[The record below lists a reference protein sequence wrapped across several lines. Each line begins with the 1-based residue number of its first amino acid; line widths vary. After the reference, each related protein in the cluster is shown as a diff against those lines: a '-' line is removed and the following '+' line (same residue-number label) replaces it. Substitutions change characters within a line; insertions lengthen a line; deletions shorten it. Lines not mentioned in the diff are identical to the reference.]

1 MSPTEIQGK
10 ASTEHPKSHHPGP
23 GDVPVT
29 MTETRTEPVLV
40 VGIGASAGGLE
51 AFTQLLAHLPPDT
64 GMAYVLVQHLA
75 PAHESL
81 LAELLGRQATIPVT
95 QVSDGMR
102 VAPDHVY
109 VIPPNTSM
117 ILADGRLRLTPREQS
132 RHPPMPVDEFFRSLA
147 EANGHRAIGAV
158 LSGTGADGEQG
169 VRAIKVA
176 GGLTLAEA
184 PESAQYDSMPRAAI
198 ATGCVDFV
206 LSPAEIAAQ
215 LARLSR
221 HPYVRDGVVEQA
233 ELDGEPVVPAS
244 ASEWPELPREIFQL
258 LKRRSG
264 VDFSQYKRGTLTR
277 RLRRRMLL
285 SQTDTLSE
293 FVELLRRDPAEI
305 DTLCRDL
312 FICVTGFFR
321 DPAAFEA
328 LVRVGFPAMR
338 KDKAPGSP
346 VRVWVPGCATG
357 EEAYSIAICLLECL
371 GDDDRV
377 TRPQLFATDVSDAAI
392 TTARAGCYPA
402 SIESDVS
409 PERLARFF
417 VKEERGYRVSDAVRS
432 LCVFAVQNAT
442 SDPPFSHLD
451 LVSCRNLLIYLE
463 PALQTRVL
471 SLFHYALAPAGILFL
486 GTAESVSPSPGLFN
500 PLDSTHRIYSRS
512 PVPRRALVLGAPRA
526 AGADSA
532 APRETTGD
540 RRESGVPDVEREA
553 DQIVLAHYASAGV
566 VIDQNLEVVQF
577 RGATS
582 GYLEPAPGAASFQ
595 LLKMIRPE
603 LRDALREAI
612 QTARRRAA
620 PARAEGVAFHE
631 GGALRH
637 ADIDVLPFKLVGRK
651 TPFFVVLFEPGGGAG
666 AGGRSTRKAGRM
678 RASQAPHRET
688 RGVGELKQELAAME
702 RHLRATADEHDA
714 ALEELRA
721 ASEEIQSSNEELRST
736 NEEIETAKEE
746 LQSANEELT
755 TLNVEL
761 RDRNADLRALNDDLV
776 NLLASVQVPVIIVG
790 RDLRIRRY
798 TAGTERLVNVIP
810 TDIGRPLGDI
820 TPNIDV
826 PDLVAMVQGVM
837 ETLDAAEREVRD
849 DLGHW
854 YALRIRPYKTA
865 TQQIDGAVLVFQDI
879 DERKRHALAL
889 DEARRY
895 AEAIVDTARE
905 PLVVLNGE
913 LRVERANRA
922 FYETFQVNPSETE
935 GQPLFSLGNGQWN
948 IPRLRSLLE
957 EVLPAQSSV
966 DHFEVEHTFRGIGR
980 KIMLLSA
987 RELHINHGHARLVLL
1002 AIEDMTHER
1011 QLVHRARFLA
1021 EASVSLGASVD
1032 REEVLHHI
1040 TSLAVPELADWCIVD
1055 LTDRSTDAG
1064 CEVRRAAVAGP
1075 DPAEAERLRRLTIP
1089 IATAP
1094 AHPVCRVIESG
1105 KPLLVAKVPHS
1116 MQATLVGDGGQPER
1130 QSALAPRSVVIV
1142 PLVASRRVLGALTL
1156 LATGPDRSFTSTDLT
1171 LAEDFAHRA
1180 ALALENATLYQAA
1193 SAARSAAD
1201 AANKAKTE
1209 FLAAMSHELRTPLN
1223 AISGYA
1229 QLIEMG
1235 VYGPITEAQ
1244 RTALV
1249 SVTRNEQHLLGL
1261 INAVLNFAKLEAG
1274 QVTVAI
1280 EDVSATDLLASVEDM
1295 IAPQMAAKGI
1305 EYQAGV
1311 CGPASIVRVDP
1322 EKARQILINV
1332 LTNALKFTD
1341 AGGTVLAECE
1351 AADERV
1357 FFRIRDTGCGI
1368 QADRFEAIF
1377 EPFVQVD
1384 PSTTS
1389 PGTGVGLGLAISR
1402 ALARAM
1408 GGDLTVESM
1417 AGAGSTFTLSLPR
1430 AASRD
1435 DAQQA
1440 GNEPDA
1446 PMASRPATPR
1456 DPRGQD
1462 IAG

>member
-1 MSPTEIQGK
+1 MSSAEIQGK
-10 ASTEHPKSHHPGP
+10 ASTEHRESHHPRP
-23 GDVPVT
+23 GDAPVT
-29 MTETRTEPVLV
+29 MTEARADPVVV

-51 AFTQLLAHLPPDT
+51 AFTQLLANLPPDT

-95 QVSDGMR
+95 QVSDGVR

-117 ILADGRLRLTPREQS
+117 TLADGRLHLTPREQS

-206 LSPAEIAAQ
+206 LSPGEIAAQ
-215 LARLSR
+215 LVRLSR
-221 HPYVRDGVVEQA
+221 HPYVRDGIAAQA
-233 ELDGEPVVPAS
+233 ELGAKPVAPAS
-244 ASEWPELPREIFQL
+244 APAWPELPREVFQL

-285 SQTDTLSE
+285 NQTDALTE
-293 FVELLRRDPAEI
+293 YVDLLRRDPAEI

-312 FICVTGFFR
+312 LICVTGFFR

-338 KDKAPGSP
+338 KDQAPGTP

-357 EEAYSIAICLLECL
+357 EEAYSIAICLLEYL
-371 GDDDRV
+371 REDDRV
-377 TRPQLFATDVSDAAI
+377 ARPQIFATDVSDAAI
-392 TTARAGCYPA
+392 TVARAGCYPA
-402 SIESDVS
+402 SIETDVS

-417 VKEERGYRVSDAVRS
+417 VKEERGYRVSEAVRS

-442 SDPPFSHLD
+442 SDPPFSHLN

-471 SLFHYALAPAGILFL
+471 SLFHYALAPAGVLFL
-486 GTAESVSPSPGLFN
+486 GTAESVSPAPGLFT
-500 PLDSTHRIYSRS
+500 PLDSAHRIYARASVSR
-512 PVPRRALVLGAPRA
+512 PALMLGTPQA
-526 AGADSA
+526 AGVSSA

-540 RRESGVPDVEREA
+540 RREPGVSEVEREA
-553 DQIVLAHYASAGV
+553 DQVVLAHYASAGV
-566 VIDQNLEVVQF
+566 VIDQNLEIVQF

-603 LRDALREAI
+603 LRDALREAL

-620 PARAEGVAFHE
+620 PARAEGVLFHE

-637 ADIDVLPFKLVGRK
+637 VDIEVLPFKLVPGK
-651 TPFFVVLFEPGGGAG
+651 TPYFVVLFEPAASAG
-666 AGGRSTRKAGRM
+666 AARKSTRKQGRM
-678 RASQAPHRET
+678 RASPASHHET

-798 TAGTERLVNVIP
+798 TGGTERLVNVIP
-810 TDIGRPLGDI
+810 TDVGRPLGDI

-826 PDLVAMVQGVM
+826 PDLVAMVRGVM
-837 ETLDAAEREVRD
+837 ETLDVVEREVRD

-854 YALRIRPYKTA
+854 HALRIRPYKTA
-865 TQQIDGAVLVFQDI
+865 AQQIDGAVLVFQDI

-913 LRVERANRA
+913 LKVERANRA
-922 FYETFQVNPSETE
+922 FYETFQVNPSDTE
-935 GQPLFSLGNGQWN
+935 GQTLFSLGNGQWN
-948 IPRLRSLLE
+948 IPRLRSLLD

-966 DHFEVEHTFRGIGR
+966 DHFEVDHTFRGIGR

-987 RELHINHGHARLVLL
+987 RELHVNHGHARLVLL
-1002 AIEDMTHER
+1002 AIEDLTQER
-1011 QLVHRARFLA
+1011 ELVHRARFLA
-1021 EASVSLGASVD
+1021 EASVSLGASVE
-1032 REEVLHHI
+1032 REEVLQHI

-1055 LTDRSTDAG
+1055 LADPSTDTAR
-1064 CEVRRAAVAGP
+1064 EVRRAAVTGP
-1075 DPAEAERLRRLTIP
+1075 DPAEAERLRQLTIP
-1089 IATAP
+1089 VAGAS
-1094 AHPVCRVIESG
+1094 AHPVGRVIETG
-1105 KPLLVAKVPHS
+1105 KPLLFATVPQS
-1116 MQATLVGDGGQPER
+1116 VQATLVGDAGAPER
-1130 QSALAPRSVVIV
+1130 RPVLAPHSAVIV

-1156 LATGPDRSFTSTDLT
+1156 LATGPDRRLTSTDLS

-1235 VYGPITEAQ
+1235 VYGPISEAQ
-1244 RTALV
+1244 RTVL
-1249 SVTRNEQHLLGL
+1249 SSITRNEQHLLGL

-1274 QVTVAI
+1274 QITVAM
-1280 EDVSATDLLASVEDM
+1280 EDVSAADLLASVEDM

-1305 EYQAGV
+1305 EYQAAM
-1311 CGPASIVRVDP
+1311 CGSASIVRVDP
-1322 EKARQILINV
+1322 EKARQILINM

-1368 QADRFEAIF
+1368 PADRFEAIF
-1377 EPFVQVD
+1377 EPFVQVA

-1408 GGDLTVESM
+1408 GGDVTVESTV
-1417 AGAGSTFTLSLPR
+1417 GAGSTFTLSVPR
-1430 AASRD
+1430 AASAG
-1435 DAQQA
+1435 DAPQA
-1440 GNEPDA
+1440 GN
-1446 PMASRPATPR
+1446 
-1456 DPRGQD
+1456 
-1462 IAG
+1462 